1 MNDTH
6 GETGKGWY
14 GFDLDG
20 TLAKYDGWKGIDH
33 IGEPVKPMVDLI
45 KRMHAEGKVIKIMT
59 ARAAPRPEPEV
70 AKTRYPL
77 YAGDSIGDVPEYA
90 AKWMLG
96 MVNAG
101 HISDQVEACKFYY
114 KKEWTA
120 IDFIADWCLENLG
133 FLPEIVYQKDYLMLE
148 LYDDRA
154 KQVVPN
160 EGWLIEDIAMSK
172 RQRTETTITK
182 IEFVNCKWY
191 DRFGSFLFGMVVM
204 ALIVGALQAYLSA
217 TMTVPETER
226 KLHDAASD
234 YMQSK
239 LNERVEGLL
248 K

>member
-45 KRMHAEGKVIKIMT
+45 KRMHDEGKVVKIMT

-77 YAGDSIGDVPEYA
+77 YAGDSVGDVPEYA
-90 AKWMLG
+90 AKWMLE
-96 MVNAG
+96 MTKAG
-101 HISDQVEACKFYY
+101 HVSDQVEACAFYF

-120 IDFIADWCLENLG
+120 VDFIADWCLENLG
-133 FLPEIVYQKDYLMLE
+133 FIPDIVYQKDHLMLE
-148 LYDDRA
+148 LYDDRV

-160 EGWLIEDIAMSK
+160 EGWLVEDIANTTP
-172 RQRTETTITK
+172 QREY
-182 IEFVNCKWY
+182 VNCKRY
-191 DRFGSFLFGMVVM
+191 DRISSFLFGMLVM
-204 ALIVGALQAYLSA
+204 AAIVIVIRMYFVA
-217 TMTVPETER
+217 TMTVSEAEQN
-226 KLHDAASD
+226 LHDAIQE
-234 YMQSK
+234 YIQSK
-239 LNERVEGLL
+239 SYERTEGLL